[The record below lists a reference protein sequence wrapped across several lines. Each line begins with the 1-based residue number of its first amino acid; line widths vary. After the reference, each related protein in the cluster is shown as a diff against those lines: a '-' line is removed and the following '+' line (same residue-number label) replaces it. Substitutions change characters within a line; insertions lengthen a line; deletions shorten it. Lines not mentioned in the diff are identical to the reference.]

1 MLRLTKFICGCFG
14 MGVLVLLGMSLIQ
27 PSVNGSQSRVQGS
40 PSSVS
45 DSVVQSANVVADS
58 IFRQTSNVLGPQVR
72 SYSAVSSKFVSTNAT
87 AASLQLS
94 GMKSGL
100 SSYFSVDTW
109 RHGSTP
115 YWIQTGV
122 QGAAQTSSAKT
133 LALAKSMP
141 VVRAVRSDLDRL
153 ANAHPSLSA
162 AASSF

>member
-1 MLRLTKFICGCFG
+1 MLRLTKFICGCFA
-14 MGVLVLLGMSLIQ
+14 MGVLTLLGMSLIQ
-27 PSVNGSQSRVQGS
+27 PSAIGGQSRVQSS
-40 PSSVS
+40 PASIS
-45 DSVVQSANVVADS
+45 DNFVRGANVVADS
-58 IFRQTSNVLGPQVR
+58 IYRQASNQFGPQIR
-72 SYSAVSSKFVSTNAT
+72 SYSSVGGTFVSTNAT
-87 AASLQLS
+87 TARLQLV

-100 SSYFSVDTW
+100 SSYFSADTW

-122 QGAAQTSSAKT
+122 QGAAQASSEKT
-133 LALAKSMP
+133 LSLAKSMP